1 MTIDNFLCAM
11 DKFNENFSMK
21 MTNLDF
27 DLQPISSDG
36 RMVNFGFSAE
46 PGYNTA
52 SSNQIVLSLLQRKK
66 GKVQIQLQQ
75 GPLII
80 STADIDFENFAED
93 PICGLT
99 LQTNPLSMFNVY
111 PLRVFK
117 HEPNDFFQKCGY
129 GRLSLYFALLYTV
142 CTGKSM
148 AVLCENPITSYILFI
163 LFRSGIKPEP
173 VDMFT
178 NIPSYFENL
187 FHYEES
193 HGLIQGF
200 KDFLKFYSIHEQHYG
215 QLVYSIHAT
224 EANKNVITNAIDTW
238 TNQRILSVSDEKFM
252 ANFWL
257 GPKLHDYNTNP
268 MLQEQYPQFSYKYIL
283 TAPPDMW

>member
-1 MTIDNFLCAM
+1 MTFDDFLFALN
-11 DKFNENFSMK
+11 KFNEDFSMK

-46 PGYNTA
+46 KGYHTA

-66 GKVQIQLQQ
+66 GQVQIQLQQ
-75 GPLII
+75 GPLIL
-80 STADIDFENFAED
+80 STADIDFENFID
-93 PICGLT
+93 DSICGLT

-111 PLRVFK
+111 PLHVFR

-129 GRLSLYFALLYTV
+129 GKLSLYFALLYTV
-142 CTGKSM
+142 CTGKPM

-163 LFRSGIKPEP
+163 LFRSRIKPEP
-173 VDMFT
+173 VDMYT
-178 NIPSYFENL
+178 NRPSYFEKL
-187 FHYEES
+187 FDYEKLN
-193 HGLIQGF
+193 GLISGF
-200 KDFLKFYSIHEQHYG
+200 EDFQKFYLDYEKNNG
-215 QLVYSIHAT
+215 QVVYSINST

-238 TNQRILSVSDEKFM
+238 TNKRILSVSDEKFM

-257 GPKLHDYNTNP
+257 GPKLHEYHTNP
-268 MLQEQYPQFSYKYIL
+268 MLQYLYPQFSYKHIL
-283 TAPPDMW
+283 TAPPDWY